1 MRILDR
7 TLSLAEAELVAGWE
21 YPPPHNLYDSGPALT
36 FMGPEYRPVFDDD
49 ELVGFV
55 CFGAEARVE
64 GQREAAGIFDVG
76 AGLRPD
82 RVGQRVGT
90 ALMPLLVEYARLRYD
105 PQALRVAIAAFNER
119 SLALC
124 RAAGFVE
131 VRGFKGPQDIVFV
144 ELQLQLVD

>member
-1 MRILDR
+1 VRILDR

-36 FMGPEYRPVFDDD
+36 FMGPEYRPVYDE

-55 CFGAEARVE
+55 CFGAEARVK
-64 GQREAAGIFDVG
+64 GQREGAGMLDVG

-90 ALMPLLVEYARLRYD
+90 VLMPLLVEYARIRYA
-105 PQALRVAIAAFNER
+105 PRALRVAVAAFNER

-124 RAAGFVE
+124 CAAGFVE
-131 VRGFKGPQDIVFV
+131 VRWFKGPQDREFV

>member
-7 TLSLAEAELVAGWE
+7 TLSLPEAEQVAGWE
-21 YPPPHNLYDSGPALT
+21 YPPPHNLYDSGPAQA
-36 FMGPEYRPVFDDD
+36 FMGPEYRPVYDD

-55 CFGAEARVE
+55 CFGAEARVK
-64 GQREAAGIFDVG
+64 GQREAAGTLDVG
-76 AGLRPD
+76 VGLRPD

-90 ALMPLLVEYARLRYD
+90 TLMPLLVGYVRMRYAPR
-105 PQALRVAIAAFNER
+105 ALRVAVAAFNER

-131 VRGFKGPQDIVFV
+131 LRRFKGPQDREFV
-144 ELQLQLVD
+144 ELALQLPD